1 MSTLEHDV
9 TPEAEILDELDTLA
23 KVPRLPG
30 RAGQLIDRA
39 DRFFTVL
46 AVLSLLGIAA
56 AVVLQI
62 AGRLFLPFSPAWTE
76 ELSRYL
82 FIYMVAL
89 SSGAVIHHHRHVNVE
104 LFHHWLGLRG
114 RALYQVLVCVLVG
127 GFALIVLPYAWQ
139 YAQNG
144 AWQTSPTLKVPM
156 LYIFFSTVVLFALVL
171 VYCVIGVIEGL
182 VALVRGP
189 IDSEKDAP
197 SWK

>member
-1 MSTLEHDV
+1 MSTREQGAVDERRV
-9 TPEAEILDELDTLA
+9 VDDLDALS
-23 KVPRLPG
+23 KVPKLPG
-30 RAGQLIDRA
+30 RVGWLIGWSDRL
-39 DRFFTVL
+39 FTAL
-46 AVLSLLGIAA
+46 ATLALLGIAA
-56 AVVLQI
+56 TVMLQI

-89 SSGAVIHHHRHVNVE
+89 SSGAVIHRHRHVSVE
-104 LFHHWLGLRG
+104 LFQHWLGPRG
-114 RALYQVLVCVLVG
+114 RALYQVLVCLVVG
-127 GFALIVLPYAWQ
+127 AFALIVLPYAWA
-139 YAQNG
+139 YAENG

-171 VYCVIGVIEGL
+171 VYSVIGVVEGL

-189 IDSEKDAP
+189 IDPEEEAP